1 MTTIEAA
8 KFKEQCL
15 YLLEHLDDDE
25 LTITKHGKPIAKV
38 IRFNHN
44 DGDLIGSLK
53 HKTQIR
59 GDIYSTGIQWDV
71 NARS

>member
-1 MTTIEAA
+1 MTTIGVT

-15 YLLEHLDDDE
+15 SLLDRLDDE
-25 LTITKHGKPIAKV
+25 GLTITKHGKPVAKV

-71 NARS
+71 NAQS